1 MAKKDAVF
9 IVGAMAI
16 GVAVS
21 ESPFLLYPDLMF
33 KNSGFDSQSS
43 AWTYGIRGDHSP

>member
-1 MAKKDAVF
+1 MAKKDPVF

-33 KNSGFDSQSS
+33 KSTGFDSQSG
-43 AWTYGIRGDHSP
+43 AWTYGVRGDHRP